1 MSWVRYRLDLSYA
14 GHAFKGSAR
23 ANRSTHSVMG
33 ALHSSLVS
41 LVGETNIG
49 DFQAASRTDAGVHAL
64 QNVVHVDI
72 RRLRGQVGPEG
83 AEPFPAERLRLAL
96 NAGLRSLEY
105 AKNFTQVEAATRV
118 PDSWHCRRQLAFKTY
133 IYRLAFPQLGSAVSP
148 AMQAE
153 PPLFSMPYCYYVRE
167 PLDVSAMQRATR
179 HLVGT
184 RDFSALR
191 GSGCTSTTS
200 IKSLYQVDVQPDDP
214 DSFHDPRAVEGV
226 AGQLNGASGIPQP
239 YEAAQASS
247 FLHGF
252 LPLPNYRARPE
263 FGSSQQYSQRAP
275 VLTSCSLVVRGNA
288 FMYQMVRNMAGLLVQ
303 VGRGKVHPDAV
314 PDVLAMQQ
322 RMKLTF
328 VPCAPPQGLFL
339 AEVKYR
345 DEVAL
350 PSIGAAV
357 LADDNTAVGI
367 RAGSRASSPAVSGSV
382 GSETEA
388 VTGELPCEEPLPP
401 ER

>member
-1 MSWVRYRLDLSYA
+1 
-14 GHAFKGSAR
+14 
-23 ANRSTHSVMG
+23 MG

-64 QNVVHVDI
+64 QNVVHVDV

-83 AEPFPAERLRLAL
+83 AEPFSAERLRLAL

-118 PDSWHCRRQLAFKTY
+118 PNSWHCRRHLAYKTY
-133 IYRLAFPQLGSAVSP
+133 IYRLAFPRQGSAVSP

-153 PPLFSMPYCYYVRE
+153 PPLFSMPYCYFVRE

-191 GSGCTSTTS
+191 GSGCTSITS
-200 IKSLYQVDVQPDDP
+200 IKSLFQVDVQPDDCN
-214 DSFHDPRAVEGV
+214 SFHDSPAVQEV
-226 AGQLNGASGIPQP
+226 AGQLNGASGIPQR

-252 LPLPNYRARPE
+252 LPLPNCRARPE
-263 FGSSQQYSQRAP
+263 FGSFQQYSQRAP
-275 VLTSCSLVVRGNA
+275 LLASCSLVVRGNA

-303 VGRGKVHPDAV
+303 VGRGKIQPDAV

-322 RMKLTF
+322 RVKLNF

-339 AEVKYR
+339 AEVKYQ

-350 PSIGAAV
+350 PRSAAPAV
-357 LADDNTAVGI
+357 ADADTGVGI
-367 RAGSRASSPAVSGSV
+367 QPACEMVIPAVC
-382 GSETEA
+382 GSESFDAER
-388 VTGELPCEEPLPP
+388 VTGELPAEDPLLP